1 MILHCHQRPGA
12 AYDNFELISADV
24 KANPLNPDPEKGRPL
39 PPTANELAQQIGW
52 STNCAKLLK
61 IPEEPPAESAVKFPD
76 LMDEASLLEW
86 AGISIGKGDVYRL
99 YLSVKKFAE
108 SLPGEV
114 DRLRFFGRIS
124 TRGLPYYILE
134 GLSAEEEEGIDE
146 SKQETRS
153 GANKYSYWVTQSI
166 ESGTWTKL
174 PNVTM
179 AQVVAAR
186 QFKRFLTGN
195 LYAGVPSYPPFPGY
209 ELNLLRAQIARITGE
224 SIISPD
230 GFFEI
235 DGDSDP
241 PVAKAAEA
249 EAIAGTFPKSAADLA
264 NPEAWKHHE
273 TELNVLGRITK
284 LPEQLGPDGEPI
296 PDETELIAPLSGLKE
311 NAWTFRICPGGAGTN
326 SAAGGSIVVA
336 RSLIWPGSVSVAAGR
351 RFLNIYVGNG
361 VIYDSSVKSV
371 GNAWYRTTNIYS
383 PPLPGTIS
391 TEWAPAEEEA
401 PLIEQPDKL
410 VDPTPPAPIEEGG
423 EE

>member
-1 MILHCHQRPGA
+1 
-12 AYDNFELISADV
+12 
-24 KANPLNPDPEKGRPL
+24 
-39 PPTANELAQQIGW
+39 
-52 STNCAKLLK
+52 
-61 IPEEPPAESAVKFPD
+61 
-76 LMDEASLLEW
+76 MDEASLLEW

-108 SLPGEV
+108 SLPAEV

-124 TRGLPYYILE
+124 TRSLPYYILE
-134 GLSAEEEEGIDE
+134 GLSPEEEEGIDE

-166 ESGTWTKL
+166 ESGIWIKL

-186 QFKRFLTGN
+186 QFKRFFTGN
-195 LYAGVPSYPPFPGY
+195 LDSIVPSYPPFPGN
-209 ELNLLRAQIARITGE
+209 EKNLLRAQIARITGE

-241 PVAKAAEA
+241 PVVKLAEA
-249 EAIAGTFPKSAADLA
+249 EAIAGSFPKSAADLA
-264 NPEAWKHHE
+264 NQEAWKHHE

-284 LPEQLGPDGEPI
+284 MPEQTGPDGEPI
-296 PDETELIAPLSGLKE
+296 PDETELISPLNALKE
-311 NAWTFRICPGGAGTN
+311 NSWTFRICPGGAGTN

-336 RSLIWPGSVSVAAGR
+336 RSLVWPGSVSVAAGR

-371 GNAWYRTTNIYS
+371 GNAWYRATNIYS
-383 PPLPGTIS
+383 PPLPGPIL
-391 TEWAPAEEEA
+391 TEWAPAEDEA
-401 PLIEQPDKL
+401 MPLIEQPDKL
-410 VDPTPPAPIEEGG
+410 VDPTPPPEPGAEGG

>member
-1 MILHCHQRPGA
+1 M
-12 AYDNFELISADV
+12 ISADV

-39 PPTANELAQQIGW
+39 PPTANELAQQISW
-52 STNCAKLLK
+52 ATNCAKLLK
-61 IPEEPPAESAVKFPD
+61 IPEEPPGESAVKFPD

-108 SLPGEV
+108 SLPAEV
-114 DRLRFFGRIS
+114 ERLRFFGRIS

-134 GLSAEEEEGIDE
+134 GLSSEEQEGIDE
-146 SKQETRS
+146 TKQETRS
-153 GANKYSYWVTQSI
+153 GANKYAYWVTQSI
-166 ESGTWTKL
+166 DSGSWTKL

-179 AQVVAAR
+179 ADVVAAR
-186 QFKRFLTGN
+186 QFKRFFTGN
-195 LYAGVPSYPPFPGY
+195 LWNNVPSYPPFPGY
-209 ELNLLRAQIARITGE
+209 YEMNLLRAQIARITGE
-224 SIISPD
+224 AIISPD
-230 GFFEI
+230 GFFEL

-241 PVAKAAEA
+241 PVVKLAEA
-249 EAIAGTFPKSAADLA
+249 EAIASTFPKSAADLA

-273 TELNVLGRITK
+273 TELNILGRITK
-284 LPEQLGPDGEPI
+284 MPEQLGPDGEPI
-296 PDETELIAPLSGLKE
+296 ADETELIPPLNALKE

-391 TEWAPAEEEA
+391 TEWAPVEEEA

-410 VDPTPPAPIEEGG
+410 ADPTPPAPVEEGG